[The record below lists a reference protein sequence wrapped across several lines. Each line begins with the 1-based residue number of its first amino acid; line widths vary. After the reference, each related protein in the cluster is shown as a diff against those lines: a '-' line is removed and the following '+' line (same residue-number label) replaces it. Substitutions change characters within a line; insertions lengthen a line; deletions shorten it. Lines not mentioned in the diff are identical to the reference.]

1 MKLPQAFLDNMKLLL
16 GEEYEAW
23 LLAMDAPSFQGLR
36 INTGKLDT
44 DTWET
49 IRPFQGDPVPW
60 TENGFYYDASKRPA
74 RDPYYHAGLYY
85 LQEPS
90 AMAPAAILPVSPG
103 DRVLDLCA
111 APGGKST
118 ELGARL
124 KGKGL
129 LVSNDISSSRARAL
143 LKNLELFGIPN
154 ICVTSETPK
163 KLADTFGAFFDKIL
177 VDAPCSGEG
186 MFRKDPDLIKSWM
199 ERGPKMYA
207 PLQREI
213 LSEAVRMLRPG
224 GCLLYSTCTFSPIED
239 EETISWLL
247 EQEPELE
254 LMEIPLWPG
263 ACRGIDE
270 SPVIRLFPHRLQGEG
285 HFAALL
291 RKREA
296 GSGYPGPEPEQ
307 EKKEHGQAV
316 CTFREKRPKK
326 GKPTRQTADGTSLP
340 GRRTSDIKRLIEE
353 SDYLEWERLLKNPPD
368 RSRMLVKDGQVYVLP
383 EVFDCSWSLRYLR
396 TGLLLGEWKKNRFE
410 PSQAAAMALTADG
423 FLQTF
428 SMTREDERVIRYLK
442 GETIFLTEQESLPKG
457 WILVC
462 VDGFPLGWAKYT
474 GTMVKNKYYTGWRW
488 Q

>member
-1 MKLPQAFLDNMKLLL
+1 MKLPQSFLDNMKLLL

-23 LLAMDAPSFQGLR
+23 LLAMDGSSFQGLR
-36 INTGKLDT
+36 INTGKLDKGI
-44 DTWET
+44 WES
-49 IRPFQGDPVPW
+49 IRPFQGEPVPW
-60 TENGFYYDASKRPA
+60 TENGFYYDADKRPA

-90 AMAPAAILPVSPG
+90 AMAPAAILPVKPG

-129 LVSNDISSSRARAL
+129 LVSNDISNSRARAL
-143 LKNLELFGIPN
+143 LKNLELFGISN
-154 ICVTSETPK
+154 ICVTSEAPK
-163 KLADTFGAFFDKIL
+163 KLADTFGAFFDRIL

-186 MFRKDPDLIKSWM
+186 MFRKDPDLVKSWM
-199 ERGPKMYA
+199 ERGPEMYA

-224 GCLLYSTCTFSPIED
+224 GYLLYSTCTFSPVED
-239 EETISWLL
+239 EENISWLL
-247 EQEPELE
+247 EQEPDME
-254 LMEIPLWPG
+254 LMEIPLWQG
-263 ACRGIDE
+263 ACRGIDGT
-270 SPVIRLFPHRLQGEG
+270 PVIRLFPHKLQGEG

-291 RKREA
+291 HKQETDHDKRSYRQSVPA
-296 GSGYPGPEPEQ
+296 IT
-307 EKKEHGQAV
+307 EKKM
-316 CTFREKRPKK
+316 KK
-326 GKPTRQTADGTSLP
+326 GKAARQTAGSR
-340 GRRTSDIKRLIEE
+340 GASDMACLLEE
-353 SDYLEWERLLKNPPD
+353 SDYPEWERLLKCPPD
-368 RSRMLVKDGQVYVLP
+368 RGRMMVKDGQVYVLP
-383 EVFDCSWSLRYLR
+383 EIFDHSWNLRYLR

-428 SMTREDERVIRYLK
+428 SMAREDERVIRYLK

-474 GTMVKNKYYTGWRW
+474 GTMLKNKYYTGWRW

>member
-1 MKLPQAFLDNMKLLL
+1 MKLPQSFLDNMKVLL

-23 LLAMDAPSFQGLR
+23 LCAMDSPSFQGLR
-36 INTGKLDT
+36 INTGKLDG
-44 DTWET
+44 DTWEA
-49 IRPFQGDPVPW
+49 IRPFRGDPVPW
-60 TENGFYYDASKRPA
+60 TENGFYYDADERPA
-74 RDPYYHAGLYY
+74 RNPYYHAGLYY

-90 AMAPAAILPVSPG
+90 AMAPAAILPVKPG

-124 KGKGL
+124 KGEGL

-143 LKNLELFGIPN
+143 LKNLELFGISN
-154 ICVTSETPK
+154 ICVTSETPR
-163 KLADTFGAFFDKIL
+163 KLADTFGAFFDRIL

-199 ERGPKMYA
+199 ERGPEAYA

-224 GCLLYSTCTFSPIED
+224 GYLLYSTCTFSPVED
-239 EETISWLL
+239 EETVSWLL
-247 EQEPELE
+247 KQAPEME
-254 LMEIPLWPG
+254 LAEIPLWPG
-263 ACRGIDE
+263 ACRGIDGT
-270 SPVIRLFPHRLQGEG
+270 PVIRLFPHRLSGEG

-291 RKREA
+291 HKREDEC
-296 GSGYPGPEPEQ
+296 GYVCQETENDRGKHGQ
-307 EKKEHGQAV
+307 STSVINEKKQ
-316 CTFREKRPKK
+316 KK
-326 GKPTRQTADGTSLP
+326 GKQVRQAEGS
-340 GRRTSDIKRLIEE
+340 RRTSDLDRLMEE
-353 SDYLEWERLLKNPPD
+353 SDYLQWERLLKCPPD
-368 RSRMLVKDGQVYVLP
+368 RSRMMVKDGQVYVLP
-383 EVFDCSWSLRYLR
+383 EIFDHSWSLRYLR

-428 SMTREDERVIRYLK
+428 SMSGEDERVIRYLK
-442 GETIFLTEQESLPKG
+442 GETIFLTDQESLPKG

-474 GTMVKNKYYTGWRW
+474 GTMLKNKYYTGWRW